1 MRGLGTALNVATVL
15 AGSAIGL
22 TLGRFIPDRFHR
34 SIRQAIGLF
43 VAVYGISLAL
53 NTRNPLILLVS
64 LLLGVIVGELLRLDD
79 GVQAVGRL
87 AERRVSRAE
96 PSGRVSIAF
105 ITTSLLFCVG
115 PLTILGTFNDGTRG
129 DVTLLAV
136 KSVLDGFS
144 SIVFA
149 ATLGWGVVL
158 SAGSVLV
165 VQGLL
170 TLAAFLLHASL
181 SAAQVA
187 ELTAVGGVTTVA
199 LGLGLLELKVI
210 RVANFLPRLAVAP
223 LIVAI
228 GRALNLL

>member
-15 AGSAIGL
+15 AGSTIGL
-22 TLGRFIPDRFHR
+22 TLGRVIPDRFHR
-34 SIRQAIGLF
+34 SMRQAIGLF

-53 NTRNPLILLVS
+53 GTRNPLILLVS

-79 GVQAVGRL
+79 GVQALGRL
-87 AERRVSRAE
+87 AERRVSPAQRT
-96 PSGRVSIAF
+96 GRVSLAF
-105 ITTSLLFCVG
+105 VTTSLLFCVG
-115 PLTILGTFNDGTRG
+115 PLTILGTFNDGTHG

-136 KSVLDGFS
+136 KSMLDGFS

-149 ATLGWGVVL
+149 ATLGWGVFL

-181 SAAQVA
+181 SGPQVA
-187 ELTAVGGVTTVA
+187 ELTAVGGVTTIA
-199 LGLGLLELKVI
+199 IGLSLLELKAI
-210 RVANFLPRLAVAP
+210 RVASFLPGLAVAP

-228 GRALNLL
+228 GHALNLL